1 VSIWRIAGI
10 FKGNIFGVIAL
21 EFLLMYLC
29 KDRVRMRIRNSKK
42 KASG

>member
-1 VSIWRIAGI
+1 VSICRIAGI

-29 KDRVRMRIRNSKK
+29 KDRVRMRNSKK